1 MSTGDRDETTCDE
14 GVPEILLDFDFTPDL
29 LLHLAGDD
37 LRLVQTLERDDKMR
51 GGFGSRE
58 INSAEFALSER
69 SADSE
74 GGQR

>member
-1 MSTGDRDETTCDE
+1 MSTDDRDVTSSGE
-14 GVPEILLDFDFTPDL
+14 GVPKILLDFDFSPDL
-29 LLHLAGDD
+29 LLHLARDD